1 MGAGGETAGAG
12 TGAGGKRQAPDCAG
26 AAAGGLGRIGVAEKQ
41 LHFFLLGNSIFVTG
55 RTEVSYYVSVYGRNE
70 PEAAENAVCG
80 GRLCIMVAGLWFG
93 GGNIFV
99 A

>member
-1 MGAGGETAGAG
+1 MEMRCE
-12 TGAGGKRQAPDCAG
+12 RQAMVRDCAG

-55 RTEVSYYVSVYGRNE
+55 RTEVSYVSVYDGNE
-70 PEAAENAVCG
+70 SETAENAVCG